1 MKELLERLA
10 KIYYNLNERFN
21 GELIDK
27 TEIIDVI
34 EMLQEDFENEYT
46 QLKNGIKVM
55 EGLDLG
61 HLTDSND
68 GQYIHGMVEIY
79 GSILELGNYFQDL
92 YDIHVKI
99 SKKFRYISG
108 EISLEE
114 YLDDGVIKLEELDD
128 ETEDL

>member
-34 EMLQEDFENEYT
+34 EMLQEDFENEYA

-114 YLDDGVIKLEELDD
+114 YLDDGVIELEDADD
-128 ETEDL
+128 EDDL

>member
-10 KIYYNLNERFN
+10 KIYYKLNERFN

-34 EMLQEDFENEYT
+34 EMLQEDFENEYA

-55 EGLDLG
+55 EELDLG
-61 HLTDSND
+61 HLIDSND
-68 GQYIHGMVEIY
+68 GQYIHGMAEIY
-79 GSILELGNYFQDL
+79 GSILDLGNYFQDL
-92 YDIHVKI
+92 YDIHIKI

-108 EISLEE
+108 EITLEE
-114 YLDDGVIKLEELDD
+114 YLDDGVIELEEVDD
-128 ETEDL
+128 ENDL

>member
-34 EMLQEDFENEYT
+34 EMLQEDFENEYA

-79 GSILELGNYFQDL
+79 GSILDLGNYFQDL

-108 EISLEE
+108 EITLEE
-114 YLDDGVIKLEELDD
+114 YLDDGVIELEDADD

>member
-34 EMLQEDFENEYT
+34 EMLQEDFENEYA

-79 GSILELGNYFQDL
+79 GSILDLGNYFQDL

-114 YLDDGVIKLEELDD
+114 YLDDGVIELEDADD
-128 ETEDL
+128 EDDL

>member
-34 EMLQEDFENEYT
+34 EMLQEDFENEYA

-108 EISLEE
+108 EITLEE
-114 YLDDGVIKLEELDD
+114 YLDDGVIELKDADD
-128 ETEDL
+128 EDDL

>member
-34 EMLQEDFENEYT
+34 EMLQEDFENEYA

-79 GSILELGNYFQDL
+79 GSILDLGNYFQDL

-108 EISLEE
+108 EITLEE
-114 YLDDGVIKLEELDD
+114 YLDDGIIKLEDADD
-128 ETEDL
+128 EDDL

>member
-34 EMLQEDFENEYT
+34 EMLQEDFENEYA

-108 EISLEE
+108 EITLEE
-114 YLDDGVIKLEELDD
+114 YLDDGVIELEDADD
-128 ETEDL
+128 EDDL

>member
-34 EMLQEDFENEYT
+34 EMLQEDFENEYA

-79 GSILELGNYFQDL
+79 GSILDLGNYFQDL

-108 EISLEE
+108 EITLEE
-114 YLDDGVIKLEELDD
+114 YLDDGVIELEDADD
-128 ETEDL
+128 EDDL